1 MPGSERC
8 DGRIVM
14 GSPTGGPRIDKGLDD
29 IFVKETRICSVDGT
43 TGRLLYAGYDIRDLA
58 DHSTFEE
65 TTYLL
70 WHGRLPSR
78 EQLTPF
84 SAELAAH
91 REVPAELVALLKK
104 LPKTMAPIDALRTAV
119 SALSAYDP
127 ELNATSREANVRK
140 GIRLVA
146 KMPTLVAAFHRIRNG
161 QRVVRPNP
169 KYGAATEYLRMLMGR
184 KPDKVTSRILDAA
197 LVLHADHS
205 MNAGTFA
212 ATVAASTLADLYSCV
227 AAAIATLKGPLHGGA
242 NEQAVKALLEI
253 GSPDRADEYVAKTLA
268 SGDRV
273 SGFGHRVY
281 KTWDPRSLILAEYAK
296 KLSERKGDM
305 ALYGVAKAVE
315 EAVVRRLGDKGIY
328 PNVDYYAGVVYQLLG
343 LPPDLFPTTFAVARV
358 SGWVAHVLEYWED
371 NRIMRPLD
379 WYVGP
384 REAVYVPIDRR

>member
-1 MPGSERC
+1 
-8 DGRIVM
+8 M

-29 IFVKETRICSVDGT
+29 IFVKETRICSVDGK

-65 TTYLL
+65 TTFLL

-78 EQLTPF
+78 GQLTPF

-169 KYGAATEYLRMLMGR
+169 KYGAATDYLRMLMGR

-242 NEQAVKALLEI
+242 TEQAVKALLEI

-273 SGFGHRVY
+273 FGFGHRVY

-343 LPPDLFPTTFAVARV
+343 LPPDLFPTTFAVSRV

>member
-1 MPGSERC
+1 
-8 DGRIVM
+8 M

-29 IFVKETRICSVDGT
+29 IFVKETRICFVDGK

-78 EQLTPF
+78 GQLTAF

-169 KYGAATEYLRMLMGR
+169 KYRAATDYLRMLMGR

-242 NEQAVKALLEI
+242 NEQTMKALLEI
-253 GSPDRADEYVAKTLA
+253 GSPDHADEYVARTLA

-273 SGFGHRVY
+273 FGFGHRVY

-328 PNVDYYAGVVYQLLG
+328 PNVDYYAGVVYHLLG
-343 LPPDLFPTTFAVARV
+343 LPPDLFPTTFAVSRI

-371 NRIMRPLD
+371 NRIIRPLD

>member
-1 MPGSERC
+1 
-8 DGRIVM
+8 M

-29 IFVKETRICSVDGT
+29 IFVKETRICFVDGT

-58 DHSTFEE
+58 AHSTFEE

-169 KYGAATEYLRMLMGR
+169 KYGAATDYLRMLMGR